1 MDTFYK
7 VTSFNKEKECNNIK
21 PFNFNDLEGETN
33 PITNR
38 VMLPEDIN
46 VVKNQFIRINK
57 NSNSE
62 IKKCCD
68 PKELYDEVNKD
79 GKPNNNYN
87 IDIYNLIKNKY
98 PKIREIKSTT
108 NNNILKLELS
118 TNKDKEGT
126 NWEEITPYHICKY
139 SFDIDYKNTLWHLL
153 MAYDI
158 NNLTDLYVQIKKV
171 SDDTISLDG
180 EYLQNMLLSDCIS
193 TSCTDEKITI
203 NHLLDAGK
211 SDLTYSYYDDT
222 KVIEAV
228 KSKSYNSV
236 KNYLQKYN
244 SVNNILTN
252 DDRKNRIIHIA
263 AEYYSPDI
271 FDLLLAL
278 NTDLNVQNAYGN
290 TPLHV
295 GVMNGNFDVIDKLVK
310 SGCKVNIK
318 NKKGETACMLSLKL
332 DDSRKIR
339 DNIKNNKSNAIYR
352 LNFTML
358 RYLYN
363 NGSNILLSDNDG
375 NNFISYT
382 ILYSPDHSNKKN
394 IIEYLIQ
401 RGVDIEG
408 KNNKNNTPLEIADL
422 ELKKELKDK
431 PYIIENGVNE
441 INYNELT
448 NKQKELYQIQRIIFN
463 KIIETQPQKYNKYI
477 NVSEIPKGA
486 PIEVLYDMCS
496 GTNPDIIGLEDT
508 KECTEKGGQM
518 VKIDNPTT
526 MVKLELIP
534 ESEMHIENI
543 DSEELYTE
551 KYPKKIMVKALPEK
565 LVEFNKRVRESY
577 NSNKNNIN
585 NKNNNKNNKKNN
597 NKINSN
603 NFVYNHNNEYV
614 SRDEDNSIKINKKD
628 LSGEELNLNQ
638 VNNNIKHNNN
648 DKNNKKN
655 NKNNNNSNNLHPNYK
670 LSNNNLKEAN
680 KNGVKNANSKQKD
693 KKDNFFM
700 NNLIMIIVFGLLLV
714 LLIGYLYMN
723 FNFNSKKNNN
733 NNNTIKLNNNNY
745 NNNTTIKLNN
755 NKNNKSNS
763 NNLKNNNNNNTT
775 IKLNNNK
782 NNKSNSNNLKNN
794 NNNNTTIKL
803 NNNNNNKSNFNNLKN
818 NVK

>member
-775 IKLNNNK
+775 IKLNNN
-782 NNKSNSNNLKNN
+782 
-794 NNNNTTIKL
+794 
-803 NNNNNNKSNFNNLKN
+803 NNNKSNFNNLKN

>member
-21 PFNFNDLEGETN
+21 PYNFNDLEGETN

-46 VVKNQFIRINK
+46 VVKNQFIKINK

-79 GKPNNNYN
+79 GKSNNNYS

-108 NNNILKLELS
+108 NNIVKLELS

-180 EYLQNMLLSDCIS
+180 EYLQYMLSDCIS

-222 KVIEAV
+222 KVIESV

-271 FDLLLAL
+271 FNLLLAL

-332 DDSRKIR
+332 DDSRKIK
-339 DNIKNNKSNAIYR
+339 DNIKKNKSNAIYR

-463 KIIETQPQKYNKYI
+463 KIIETQPQKYDKYI

-496 GTNPDIIGLEDT
+496 GNNPDIIGLEDP
-508 KECTEKGGQM
+508 KECEEKGGQM

-534 ESEMHIENI
+534 ESEIHIENI
-543 DSEELYTE
+543 DSEELYTK
-551 KYPKKIMVKALPEK
+551 KYPKPIMVKALPEK
-565 LVEFNKRVRESY
+565 LVEFNKRERESY
-577 NSNKNNIN
+577 NSNNNN
-585 NKNNNKNNKKNN
+585 NNNKKKNNNKKNN

-638 VNNNIKHNNN
+638 VNNNNNN
-648 DKNNKKN
+648 NKNNNKNKNNKKN
-655 NKNNNNSNNLHPNYK
+655 NKNNNSNNLHPNNK

-723 FNFNSKKNNN
+723 FNFNSKQ
-733 NNNTIKLNNNNY
+733 
-745 NNNTTIKLNN
+745 
-755 NKNNKSNS
+755 
-763 NNLKNNNNNNTT
+763 NNNNNTT
-775 IKLNNNK
+775 IKLNNNVK
-782 NNKSNSNNLKNN
+782 NN
-794 NNNNTTIKL
+794 T
-803 NNNNNNKSNFNNLKN
+803 NNKL
-818 NVK
+818 